1 MPGTPFPFFDLLDLS
16 TLTLATTGQAGE
28 PHAAAVYFAAHERLD
43 LYFFSD
49 SSSQHSLDVEHDERA
64 AASLYPES
72 RAWQEIRG
80 LQMRGEVQRVEPGSF
95 WDGAWEKYVAK
106 FPFVAGLKAV
116 IDRNQ
121 LFVFVPHWI
130 RLVDNRRGFGF
141 KEEWIRR
148 VEGQSEVPG
157 SAWWRYRSETELPGD
172 ISG

>member
-1 MPGTPFPFFDLLDLS
+1 MSFSDLLFLS
-16 TLTLATTGQAGE
+16 IMTLATTGSDGE
-28 PHAAAVYFAAHERLD
+28 PHAADVYFAADEELRF
-43 LYFFSD
+43 YFFSD
-49 SSSQHSLDVEHDERA
+49 PLSQHGVDIAWSPRA
-64 AASLYPES
+64 AVTIHPES
-72 RAWQEIRG
+72 QGWEDIRG
-80 LQMRGEVQRVEPGSF
+80 LQMRGEVKRIEPGSA

-116 IDRNQ
+116 VDRNQ